1 MENQTYYMNA
11 IYSQIILPNS
21 IFLIIGT
28 IIGVIGNLLI
38 LFLYTFGL
46 KDAGGERYFIPILA
60 FMDTLGCTISAVY
73 YLLDN
78 YFLFDFPSAELCQTL
93 SLVVCFTSGSSGHL
107 LLVIAAQRYL
117 LICRPLGRQMTTSVR
132 RWTVLVLFG
141 VTFVYSLP
149 LFMTSGIRL
158 SKKSFLNQTVN
169 ARTCVLSV
177 KGGAETMAYFVIL
190 FLITI
195 SNIVGISA
203 FYIPVTKTIY
213 QHMKKRNQRR
223 QSVFNFNSVQTRQS
237 VDASTMKSTTSGG
250 SRQSSITDSEPAP
263 LAKTRINLM
272 FLAIIVVFIVSY
284 LPSFAILLV
293 TYIERQFDYLELSP
307 LGINT
312 WIFMARLIFLTH
324 IVNPFVYGYFDG
336 KLKLEMKRIFCRK

>member
-1 MENQTYYMNA
+1 
-11 IYSQIILPNS
+11 
-21 IFLIIGT
+21 
-28 IIGVIGNLLI
+28 
-38 LFLYTFGL
+38 
-46 KDAGGERYFIPILA
+46 
-60 FMDTLGCTISAVY
+60 
-73 YLLDN
+73 
-78 YFLFDFPSAELCQTL
+78 
-93 SLVVCFTSGSSGHL
+93 
-107 LLVIAAQRYL
+107 
-117 LICRPLGRQMTTSVR
+117 
-132 RWTVLVLFG
+132 
-141 VTFVYSLP
+141 
-149 LFMTSGIRL
+149 
-158 SKKSFLNQTVN
+158 
-169 ARTCVLSV
+169 
-177 KGGAETMAYFVIL
+177 MAYFVIL

-195 SNIVGISA
+195 CNIVGISA

-250 SRQSSITDSEPAP
+250 SCQSSITDSEPAP

-307 LGINT
+307 FGINA

-336 KLKLEMKRIFCRK
+336 KLKLEMKRIFCLK

>member
-11 IYSQIILPNS
+11 IYSQIVLPNS

-60 FMDTLGCTISAVY
+60 FMDTLGCTVSAVF

-177 KGGAETMAYFVIL
+177 KGGTETMAYFVIL
-190 FLITI
+190 LLITL

-237 VDASTMKSTTSGG
+237 VDASTMKSTTSG
-250 SRQSSITDSEPAP
+250 SCQSSITDSEPAP

-307 LGINT
+307 FGINA